1 MHVEPR
7 QAEEEECK
15 ANIIGNLADQEE
27 EVSHI
32 GRVEGDEAM
41 VE

>member
-7 QAEEEECK
+7 QPEEEECK
-15 ANIIGNLADQEE
+15 ANIIGNLAEQLEE
-27 EVSHI
+27 AENL
-32 GRVEGDEAM
+32 GCVEGDEAL